1 MEVSSSSMIRPRPWL
16 LSLLLPVAAL
26 AGLYVPTS
34 ALLVNEAKPLDVD
47 SKRNGFIA
55 HVCDSGFNVGLM
67 VDLVRV
73 SDQEKY
79 RIVLDPKIDR
89 PVPLGK
95 PPRLPTS
102 VVFQQIPPGVY
113 LATKLSLGDREPVR
127 FGPDTL
133 VVKAGQI
140 LSLGR
145 IRANAD
151 LDFLGMLD
159 QVRIATWS
167 DTIEA
172 RIRAVHVGG
181 LDTLPIFSK
190 SIQWIIRKN

>member
-1 MEVSSSSMIRPRPWL
+1 MIRSRLWL
-16 LSLLLPVAAL
+16 LLILPASVL
-26 AGLYVPTS
+26 AGPYVPTS
-34 ALLVNEAKPLDVD
+34 ALLVNEAKPLEVD
-47 SKRNGFIA
+47 SKANGFIA

-67 VDLVRV
+67 VDLVRL

-79 RIVLDPKIDR
+79 RIVLDPKLDR

-95 PPRLPTS
+95 PPRLPTT
-102 VVFQQIPPGVY
+102 VVFQQIPPGTW
-113 LATKLSLGDREPVR
+113 LATKLSLGDRDPVR

-133 VVKAGQI
+133 VVKVGQI

-145 IRANAD
+145 IRVDAD

-159 QVRIATWS
+159 RVRVTTWS

-172 RIRAVHVGG
+172 RIRAVHARG
-181 LDTLPIFSK
+181 LDTLPVVRK
-190 SIQWIIRKN
+190 SVAWIIQKK